1 MACPDDPGLHAVR
14 VLGPIDLVTDAG
26 VVVPMGRIGRKLL
39 GVLAISANHAVSADR
54 LAEVIWRNS
63 PPASRDNTLQTHV
76 FRLRE
81 ELGHDRIVSEGHSYC
96 LRLDPGQLDA
106 VEFERLTSLAA
117 SLRQKPSECIQLCQ
131 SALSLWRGVPFG
143 EFADEDPFRLEAM
156 RLDELRLFAMELK
169 LESDLELGRAELVV
183 GTLEALVDDYPYRER
198 MWHLLITAMSRS
210 GRRVEALRACDRLRS
225 VLGEVGLE
233 PSGEIGRLEEE
244 ILSEVDD
251 MRFEAGR

>member
-1 MACPDDPGLHAVR
+1 MASPDDPGLRAVR
-14 VLGPIDLVTDAG
+14 VLGPIDIVTDSG
-26 VVVPMGRIGRKLL
+26 VVVPTGRIGRKLL

-54 LAEVIWRNS
+54 LAEVIWRDS

-76 FRLRE
+76 FHLRA
-81 ELGHDRIVSEGHSYC
+81 ELGHERIVSEDHSYC
-96 LRLDPGQLDA
+96 LHLAPGQLDA
-106 VEFERLTSLAA
+106 VEFERLTSLASSA
-117 SLRQKPSECIQLCQ
+117 RQEPSQCIRLCQ

-143 EFADEDPFRLEAM
+143 EFSDEDPFRLEAM

-225 VLGEVGLE
+225 VLAEVGLE
-233 PSGEIGRLEEE
+233 PSCEIGRLEDE
-244 ILSEVDD
+244 ILSEVDSL
-251 MRFEAGR
+251 RFGAGR

>member
-81 ELGHDRIVSEGHSYC
+81 ELGRDRIVSEGHSYC

-117 SLRQKPSECIQLCQ
+117 SVRQKPSECVQLCR

-183 GTLEALVDDYPYRER
+183 GTLEALVDDYPYREG

-210 GRRVEALRACDRLRS
+210 GRRVEALRACNRLRG

-251 MRFEAGR
+251 MRFEVGR